1 MDLFIPYITR
11 AVEPVN
17 KVSENNTSHKYDNIS
32 VPSSGQFQ
40 KVYFEEL
47 ARKCYEEEGSFES
60 VSNIARVHYEE
71 YYGAGSQRL
80 KRWKLYFTK
89 YNILVN
95 IEDNNGILQI
105 KAA

>member
-1 MDLFIPYITR
+1 MDLFIPYVTR

-17 KVSENNTSHKYDNIS
+17 SVSENNNTYKYDNIS
-32 VPSSGQFQ
+32 VPSSSQFQ

-47 ARKCYEEEGSFES
+47 ARKCYEEEGNFEA

-89 YNILVN
+89 YNILIN